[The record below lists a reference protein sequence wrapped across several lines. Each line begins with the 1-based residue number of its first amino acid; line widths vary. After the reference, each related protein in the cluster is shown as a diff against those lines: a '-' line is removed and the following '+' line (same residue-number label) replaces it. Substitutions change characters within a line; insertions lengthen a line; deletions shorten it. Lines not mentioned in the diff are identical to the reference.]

1 MGVLRRIS
9 IVIGIIIQSFIVLL
23 LAIPVID
30 QIVTLNEK
38 VEAAYNSSYQEAYAQ
53 IYDVRYKEGYDE
65 AYVLAYDVGYQEG
78 YNQGYDKGYDQGFQ
92 SGLETG
98 YKEGLAARVDLRK
111 PTYRELMDFLRRDKT
126 DLKPYI
132 EFEYMCVDFSAEVNN
147 NAELEGIR
155 AALVI
160 IDYPQPPGHAIVA
173 FETVDKGL
181 IFIEPQTDEI
191 AKPVIGESYWQSVG
205 RIRPTDYDDTVVEIQ
220 IIW

>member
-1 MGVLRRIS
+1 MGVLRRIA
-9 IVIGIIIQSFIVLL
+9 IAIGITIQSFIVLF
-23 LAIPVID
+23 LAITLIAT
-30 QIVTLNEK
+30 IITFNEMVTDAYEDGYNEG
-38 VEAAYNSSYQEAYAQ
+38 YAQ
-53 IYDVRYKEGYDE
+53 TYDVRYRES
-65 AYVLAYDVGYQEG
+65 

-98 YKEGLAARVDLRK
+98 YKEGLATRVDLRN
-111 PTYRELMDFLRRDKT
+111 PTYKELMDFLRRDKT

-132 EFEYMCVDFSAEVNN
+132 KGEYTCSNFSADVNI

-155 AALVI
+155 AAWVRLRFADEEVR
-160 IDYPQPPGHAIVA
+160 GHAIVA
-173 FETVDKGL
+173 FETIDKGL

-205 RIRPTDYDDTVVEIQ
+205 RTRPTDYDDTVVEIQ

>member
-1 MGVLRRIS
+1 MGVLRRIA
-9 IVIGIIIQSFIVLL
+9 IAIGITIQSFIVLF
-23 LAIPVID
+23 LAIALIAT
-30 QIVTLNEK
+30 IITFNEMVTDAYEDGYNEG
-38 VEAAYNSSYQEAYAQ
+38 YAQ
-53 IYDVRYKEGYDE
+53 TYDVRYRES
-65 AYVLAYDVGYQEG
+65 

-92 SGLETG
+92 SGLEIG
-98 YKEGLAARVDLRK
+98 YKEGLATRVDLRN
-111 PTYRELMDFLRRDKT
+111 PTYKELLDFLRRDKT

>member
-1 MGVLRRIS
+1 MGVLRRIA
-9 IVIGIIIQSFIVLL
+9 IAIGITIQSFIVLF
-23 LAIPVID
+23 LAI
-30 QIVTLNEK
+30 TLIATIITFNEK
-38 VEAAYNSSYQEAYAQ
+38 IDAAYNNSYQEAYNQ
-53 IYDVRYKEGYDE
+53 
-65 AYVLAYDVGYQEG
+65 AYDTRYQEG
-78 YNQGYDKGYDQGFQ
+78 YNKAYQEGYYQGYQ
-92 SGLETG
+92 SGLEIG
-98 YKEGLAARVDLRK
+98 SKEGKATRVDLHN
-111 PTYRELMDFLRRDKT
+111 PTYKELMDFLRRDKT

-132 EFEYMCVDFSAEVNN
+132 KGEYTCSNFSADVNI

-155 AALVI
+155 AAYVI
-160 IDYPQPPGHAIVA
+160 LRFAGEDVRGHAIVA